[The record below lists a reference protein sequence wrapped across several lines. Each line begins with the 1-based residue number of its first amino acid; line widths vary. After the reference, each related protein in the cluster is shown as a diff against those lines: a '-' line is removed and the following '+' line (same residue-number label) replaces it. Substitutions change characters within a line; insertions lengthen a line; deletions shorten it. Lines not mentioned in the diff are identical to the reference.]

1 MPTEAKRSHDTDAI
15 GQPSLCPECGSDRLV
30 RDARDELHCE
40 RCGLVLESSP
50 IDPGPDWRAYTAK
63 EESDRARAGAPMTVT
78 LHDKGL
84 ATTMGW
90 PGRDAR
96 GNPTPT
102 ETRAQL
108 HRLQTWNR
116 RMRMSSG
123 AERNLAHALSE
134 LQRMTGRIGA
144 PRSVRETA
152 SAIYRDAM
160 EAHLV
165 EGRTIDSVAAASLYA
180 ACRRHDL
187 PRTLEE
193 IADVSPATKKE
204 IGRTFRAVARELDLE
219 LRPTTPEDFV
229 QRFAAELSL
238 SPKARRRAVEILE
251 AAQRTGALTG
261 KSPTGVAG
269 AALYLAGQQVGDE
282 RTQSEV
288 AEVAHVSEV
297 TIRNR
302 AKDLEGVEA

>member
-1 MPTEAKRSHDTDAI
+1 MSQAAKRSDDTEPLPD
-15 GQPSLCPECGSDRLV
+15 PTRCPECGSDRLV
-30 RDARDELHCE
+30 RDARDEVHCHS
-40 RCGLVLESSP
+40 CGLVLESDP
-50 IDPGPDWRAYTAK
+50 IDPGPDWRAYDAA
-63 EESDRARAGAPMTVT
+63 ERDDRARAGAPLTVT

-90 PGRDAR
+90 PGRDAHGNATPAATR
-96 GNPTPT
+96 G
-102 ETRAQL
+102 QL

-116 RMRMSSG
+116 RMRLSSG
-123 AERNLAHALSE
+123 AERNLAHALGE
-134 LQRMTGRIGA
+134 LQRMTARIGA

-152 SAIYRDAM
+152 SRLYRDAM

-180 ACRRHDL
+180 ACRRHEL

-204 IGRTFRAVARELDLE
+204 VARTFRAIARELDLE
-219 LRPTTPEDFV
+219 LRPTTPADFV
-229 QRFAAELSL
+229 DRFAAELSL
-238 SPKARRRAVEILE
+238 SPRARRRAGEILE
-251 AAQRTGALTG
+251 AAEAGRIAG

-269 AALYLAGQQVGDE
+269 AALYLAGQQVGDA
-282 RTQSEV
+282 RTQREV
-288 AEVAHVSEV
+288 AEIAHVSEV

-302 AKDLEGVEA
+302 AKDLDVDVAG